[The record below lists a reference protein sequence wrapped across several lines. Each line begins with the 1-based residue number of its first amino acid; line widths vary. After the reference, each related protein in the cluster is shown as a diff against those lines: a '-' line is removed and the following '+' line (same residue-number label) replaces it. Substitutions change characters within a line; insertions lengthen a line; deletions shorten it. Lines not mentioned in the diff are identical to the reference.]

1 MDIKVEGR
9 PDLVRDSSTG
19 AIINTNNT
27 RARSALLRA
36 EKARKERQEI
46 EELKNDV
53 AEIKSLLTQLLEK

>member
-19 AIINTNNT
+19 AIINTNNA